1 MLTVVSRRIQR
12 SAAEAVGRNGAV
24 PLNSG
29 TVCKRQRK
37 GPANHASSS
46 AFIDRAFQKAFI
58 DRQLRFTVLCS
69 FTFKFRLYY
78 LFCPAKSVL
87 FRWFQ
92 MSDPMWRSEL
102 WSTELRMGSCSC
114 HVPFSGT
121 RDVLPKRIHACG
133 SCCALKWYT
142 TFHPYEKCRHTNP
155 SWYLVLVQKFM
166 RKICFRRRD
175 LIIHL
180 FAV

>member
-37 GPANHASSS
+37 GRANHASSS
-46 AFIDRAFQKAFI
+46 DRL
-58 DRQLRFTVLCS
+58 LRFMVLCS
-69 FTFKFRLYY
+69 FTFKFRLY
-78 LFCPAKSVL
+78 LFCPAPRQKFVL
-87 FRWFQ
+87 FRWSH

-121 RDVLPKRIHACG
+121 RDVLPKRILACC

-166 RKICFRRRD
+166 RKVCFRRRD